1 MQISYVTIE
10 TSAPVVVTAPGSS
23 QLLTAS
29 SESFSGTLLRGVLAG
44 KYVTDHKLG
53 KKAHQDENFIRYF
66 SPICVSSVLIPV
78 STANAPW
85 YCPYPS

>member
-1 MQISYVTIE
+1 MMQISYVTIE

-44 KYVTDHKLG
+44 NT
-53 KKAHQDENFIRYF
+53 
-66 SPICVSSVLIPV
+66 
-78 STANAPW
+78 
-85 YCPYPS
+85 